1 MCRDHRISPRPC
13 HTGVLCW
20 AGSFGSWFGAAWV
33 LAGMCV
39 VRSFVS
45 PIQFP
50 IMISLMCR
58 LVMLKE
64 KSMPLPSSP
73 MNERTRRVAC
83 VSSQYMAYTFVYSHI
98 KEISTAWGLV
108 SFLKLRPV
116 ILAVR
121 KLTSQGH
128 LGVQLLGP
136 RTPWTKISSAGRSLW
151 TPNIHYHLSL
161 SSWMKILPTKSPKYE
176 EQGQQRGRK
185 PQRLSP
191 KAAAKR
197 RAKGKESKKGPTKTK
212 ASKVAKS
219 KVSKTP
225 GKGAARRVRKEEWGE
240 AAKEKNKRVRRASQS
255 RAASSAASPAEASMS
270 EAAPR
275 PSTSKRARRAKQPG
289 TEAPVTSSTEAP
301 VVPSSN
307 QEQPE
312 FSIPDDAVEAPAH
325 CTYNAVYSTA
335 YRRAQATKCTVA
347 ECKNKGKHASWL
359 LRVHHKI
366 SPSLSGIPREPRDKK
381 NNVSKGKPDPR
392 W

>member
-1 MCRDHRISPRPC
+1 
-13 HTGVLCW
+13 LNKNFKCW
-20 AGSFGSWFGAAWV
+20 KV
-33 LAGMCV
+33 TLD
-39 VRSFVS
+39 
-45 PIQFP
+45 PKY
-50 IMISLMCR
+50 SLPP
-58 LVMLKE
+58 E
-64 KSMPLPSSP
+64 PEF
-73 MNERTRRVAC
+73 MNED
-83 VSSQYMAYTFVYSHI
+83 
-98 KEISTAWGLV
+98 
-108 SFLKLRPV
+108 
-116 ILAVR
+116 
-121 KLTSQGH
+121 LTH
-128 LGVQLLGP
+128 EV
-136 RTPWTKISSAGRSLW
+136 
-151 TPNIHYHLSL
+151 
-161 SSWMKILPTKSPKYE
+161 PKYE

-225 GKGAARRVRKEEWGE
+225 GKGAARRVRKGRVGGGR
-240 AAKEKNKRVRRASQS
+240 KEKNKRVRRASQS

-392 W
+392 